1 MASIHQCSYLCLA
14 LLILFG
20 VWASQASSRL
30 LNDEQSMSDRH
41 EQWMAHYG
49 CVYIDIEE
57 KDRRFQIFKDNVK
70 RVGAFNADL
79 DRRYKLSANQFCRPN
94 KHGVSSFS
102 KWLQGCCWSFSAVA
116 AMEGI
121 TQLTTGKLV
130 SLSEQELVDCDVRSD
145 DQGCQGGLMD
155 TAFQFI
161 KQNKGLTTKSN
172 YPYTGRTCNT
182 KKSATPAAKIIG
194 YEDVPSNSEKALLQ
208 AIASSIGTCDTQ
220 LDHGVTAVGYG
231 TTTDGTKYWLVKNSW
246 GTGWSENG

>member
-49 CVYIDIEE
+49 RVYIDIEE
-57 KDRRFQIFKDNVK
+57 KDRRFSPINK
-70 RVGAFNADL
+70 R
-79 DRRYKLSANQFCRPN
+79 
-94 KHGVSSFS
+94 
-102 KWLQGCCWSFSAVA
+102 CCWSFSAVA

-145 DQGCQGGLMD
+145 DQGCQGGLLD

-182 KKSATPAAKIIG
+182 KKAATPAAKIIG